1 MCRHIEAAAMQSLM
15 RFCRVRQ
22 SPPEFLA
29 IKEEQAN
36 AILIEKS
43 MLMRIKTGSLLEF
56 DYRPS
61 IFFIE

>member
-1 MCRHIEAAAMQSLM
+1 MQSLM

-43 MLMRIKTGSLLEF
+43 MLMRIRTGSLLEF

-61 IFFIE
+61 VFLIE